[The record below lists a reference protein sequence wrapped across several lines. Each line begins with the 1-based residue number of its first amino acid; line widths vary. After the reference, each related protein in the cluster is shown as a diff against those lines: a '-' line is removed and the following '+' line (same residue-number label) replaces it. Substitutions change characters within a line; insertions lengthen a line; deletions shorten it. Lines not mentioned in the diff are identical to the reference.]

1 MALLA
6 PASEAPPP
14 GQAAEDFDHWLTARS
29 FSMLV
34 PLCRVGL
41 AVVLGMLLLVDP
53 LLFAAGVWGSHPQHA
68 ALVLWHA
75 CAALHFMGFWA
86 AAASTRDHP
95 GRSRLLVAFFATSA
109 GLFCWFGLISW
120 MLSGDLST
128 YAMFLLT
135 MACVFAYPGH
145 LRTAVNV
152 ASAACLVLLVYSV
165 DRRGIFHTNG
175 AAINLVA
182 LHVVA
187 LLIERF
193 LMRLSIALYHEKCRV
208 EQERAR
214 ADRVLYN
221 ALPVSVANEL
231 KSNNIVKAEKFA
243 RMAVLFVDI
252 AGFTRFSANRTP
264 DGVEQILNDIFSGF
278 DQLVDKYDAEKIKTI
293 GDAYMVV
300 GKGNLSDIAALA
312 LEMID
317 CLQAYN
323 RRSGFGLAIRCGI
336 HVGPTVAGV
345 IGLKR
350 FLYDVWGDAVNTASR
365 MESMGEAGRVHVSHE
380 VYLELASQFEFES
393 RGALVVKGK
402 GLMRTYFLGRPAPC
416 AGLTPSGATTS
427 AGGSSGTPS
436 GRQECAGCA
445 G

>member
-1 MALLA
+1 MALLVS
-6 PASEAPPP
+6 ASAA
-14 GQAAEDFDHWLTARS
+14 QASAQDGEGFDHWLTARS

-41 AVVLGMLLLVDP
+41 TVVLAMLLLVDP
-53 LLFAAGVWGSHPQHA
+53 LLFRAGVWGFHPQHQ

-75 CAALHFMGFWA
+75 CAAAHFLGFSA
-86 AAASTRDHP
+86 AAGLAHDHRA
-95 GRSRLLVAFFATSA
+95 RSRLLVAFFAASA

-135 MACVFAYPGH
+135 MACVFPYPGH
-145 LRTAVNV
+145 LRTGVNV
-152 ASAACLVLLVYSV
+152 ASAVCLVALVYTI
-165 DRRGIFHTNG
+165 DTRGIFHTNG
-175 AAINLVA
+175 AAINLMA

-187 LLIERF
+187 LLIDRF
-193 LMRLSIALYHEKCRV
+193 LMRLNIALYREKCRV

-221 ALPVSVANEL
+221 ALPVSIANEL
-231 KSNNIVKAEKFA
+231 KSNNTVKAEKFA

-252 AGFTRFSANRTP
+252 AGFTQFSASRTP
-264 DGVEQILNDIFSGF
+264 DGVVQILNDIFSGF
-278 DQLVDKYDAEKIKTI
+278 DHLVDKYDAEKIKTI

-317 CLQAYN
+317 CLQTYN
-323 RRSGFGLAIRCGI
+323 RRTGFGLAIRCGI

-365 MESMGEAGRVHVSHE
+365 MESMGEAGRVHVSHD
-380 VYLELASQFEFES
+380 VYLELAGHFVFES
-393 RGALVVKGK
+393 RGTLDVKGK
-402 GLMRTYFLGRPAPC
+402 GLMRTYFLDRPARQTPVR
-416 AGLTPSGATTS
+416 PSGATTLED
-427 AGGSSGTPS
+427 GSSETPS
-436 GRQECAGCA
+436 GRQESADCAG
-445 G
+445 

>member
-1 MALLA
+1 MALDTPIRDALLHGGE
-6 PASEAPPP
+6 PS
-14 GQAAEDFDHWLTARS
+14 GFDPWLTGRS

-34 PLCRVGL
+34 PMCRVGL
-41 AVVLGMLLLVDP
+41 VVVLAMLLVVDP
-53 LLFAAGVWGSHPQHA
+53 LLFHAGVWGARPQHET
-68 ALVLWHA
+68 LVLWHA
-75 CAALHFMGFWA
+75 CAATHFFLFLA
-86 AAASTRDHP
+86 AAQRARDHRE
-95 GRSRLLVAFFATSA
+95 RSLLLAAFFTLSA

-135 MACVFAYPGH
+135 MACVFPYPGY
-145 LRTAVNV
+145 LRTGVNV
-152 ASAACLVLLVYSV
+152 ASAACLVGLVYNI
-165 DRRGIFHTNG
+165 DQRAIFHTNG
-175 AAINLVA
+175 AAINLLA

-187 LLIERF
+187 LLVERF
-193 LMRLSIALYHEKCRV
+193 LMRLNTALYREKCRV

-221 ALPVSVANEL
+221 ALPVSIANEL
-231 KSNNIVKAEKFA
+231 KSNNVVKAEKYA

-252 AGFTRFSANRTP
+252 VGFTRFSAHRTP
-264 DGVEQILNDIFSGF
+264 DAVVQILNDIFSGF

-300 GKGNLSDIAALA
+300 GKGNVADIATLA

-317 CLQAYN
+317 HMQAYN
-323 RRSGFGLAIRCGI
+323 RRSGFTLAIRCGI

-365 MESMGEAGRVHVSHE
+365 MESKGEAGRIHVSE
-380 VYLELASQFEFES
+380 DVQRELAADFLFES
-393 RGALVVKGK
+393 RGQLQIEGK
-402 GLMRTYFLGRPAPC
+402 GLMRTYFLARAAPREQVN
-416 AGLTPSGATTS
+416 PSAVTTW
-427 AGGSSGTPS
+427 AGGS
-436 GRQECAGCA
+436 
-445 G
+445 